1 MRKLENDMT
10 ETSGLQAEDRRA
22 DGRATLQ
29 RNCLPYPEVLAQ
41 SVAVIAPSTV
51 PAAIIG
57 LIFATAGNGTWLS
70 FLLGMFGM
78 MLIGGCINQ
87 FARRSASPRSLYTY
101 IVQGIGP
108 TPGILG
114 GWALMFGYILTGMST
129 LCGFAIIADL
139 LLKQWTGF
147 SLGVVEWFIIG
158 VGLTG
163 YIASRNVRMSAKTML
178 ILEAAAMASVVAL
191 GVLIWS
197 YKGFALDARQLSLEG
212 ASFSGVLLG
221 VVLVVFGFS
230 GFESSTSLGDEA
242 KDPLRSIP
250 RSVTQ
255 SVLVSGVFFIFSAYV
270 VVFGFAGEA
279 ADLGRTEAPLHYL
292 SQHYGLA
299 WLGTLINI
307 GILMSFFACTLAAI
321 NSTARILFA
330 MSNHGLL
337 FGVLGAAH
345 ERNKTPHVAV
355 FFAALLTLALP
366 TGAHFF
372 GIGPFDAQGHFGT
385 LASFG
390 FIVVYILIAIAAP
403 LYLRSI
409 GQLTPGAVLCSVGGL
424 LFMAFPI
431 IGVVGDMFPLEGNV
445 NGLLLGLFA
454 LYMLVGFGW
463 LMRERTRRPGMIG
476 QMTGAIDDVKLSFSG
491 AGKPQ

>member
-1 MRKLENDMT
+1 MT
-10 ETSGLQAEDRRA
+10 ETSGSSAHQGTEE
-22 DGRATLQ
+22 RATLQ
-29 RNCLPYPEVLAQ
+29 RNCLPYPEVVAQ

-57 LIFATAGNGTWLS
+57 LIFAAAGNGAWLS
-70 FLLGMFGM
+70 FLLGMLGM

-87 FARRSASPRSLYTY
+87 FARRSASPGSLYTY
-101 IVQGIGP
+101 IVQGLGP

-114 GWALMFGYILTGMST
+114 GWALMLGYILTGMST

-147 SLGVVEWFIIG
+147 SLGVVEWFVIG
-158 VGLTG
+158 AGLTG

-178 ILEAAAMASVVAL
+178 CLEAVALISVVAL

-197 YKGFALDARQLSLEG
+197 YKGFALDQAQLRLEG
-212 ASFSGVLLG
+212 AGMSGILLG

-255 SVLVSGVFFIFSAYV
+255 SVLVSGLFFIFSAYV
-270 VVFGFAGEA
+270 VVFGFSGES

-292 SQHYGLA
+292 SQRYGLD
-299 WLGTLINI
+299 WLGTLINV

-321 NSTARILFA
+321 NSTARILYSMA
-330 MSNHGLL
+330 NHGL
-337 FGVLGAAH
+337 FFQALGEAH
-345 ERNKTPHVAV
+345 ARNRTPHVAV
-355 FFAALLTLALP
+355 FFSALLTLALP
-366 TGAHFF
+366 VGAHLL
-372 GIGPFDAQGHFGT
+372 GVSAFDAQGHFGT

-403 LYLRSI
+403 LYLRRI
-409 GQLTPGAVLCSVGGL
+409 GQLTTGALLCSGGGL

-431 IGVVGDMFPLEGNV
+431 LGVMGDVFPLSGNV
-445 NGLLLGLFA
+445 NALLLGVFA
-454 LYMLVGFGW
+454 LYMLAGFAW
-463 LMRERTRRPGMIG
+463 LRLERLRRPQMIA
-476 QMTGAIDDVKLSFSG
+476 QVQGAIEQVRLGFS
-491 AGKPQ
+491 AAEKPN

>member
-1 MRKLENDMT
+1 MT
-10 ETSGLQAEDRRA
+10 ETSGSPA
-22 DGRATLQ
+22 DQGTQGRATLQ
-29 RNCLPYPEVLAQ
+29 KNCLPYPEVVAQ

-70 FLLGMFGM
+70 FLLGMAGM

-87 FARRSASPRSLYTY
+87 FARRSASPGSLYTY
-101 IVQGIGP
+101 IVQGLGP

-114 GWALMFGYILTGMST
+114 GWALMLGYILTGMST

-147 SLGVVEWFIIG
+147 SLGTVEWFVVG
-158 VGLTG
+158 AGLTG

-178 ILEAAAMASVVAL
+178 FLEAVALLSVVTL

-197 YKGFALDARQLSLEG
+197 YKGFALDPAQLKLEG
-212 ASFSGVLLG
+212 ASMSGVLLG

-255 SVLVSGVFFIFSAYV
+255 SVVVSGLFFIFSAYV
-270 VVFGFAGEA
+270 VVFGFSGEA
-279 ADLGRTEAPLHYL
+279 ADLGRTEAPLHHL
-292 SQHYGLA
+292 SQRYGLD
-299 WLGTLINI
+299 WLGTVINV

-321 NSTARILFA
+321 NSTARILYS
-330 MSNHGLL
+330 MSNHGL
-337 FGVLGAAH
+337 FFQALGEAH
-345 ERNKTPHVAV
+345 ARNRTPHVAV
-355 FFAALLTLALP
+355 FFSALLTLALP
-366 TGAHFF
+366 VGAHLL
-372 GIGPFDAQGHFGT
+372 GVSAFDAQGHFGT
-385 LASFG
+385 VASFG
-390 FIVVYILIAIAAP
+390 FIVVYILIAVAAP
-403 LYLRSI
+403 LYLRRI
-409 GQLTPGAVLCSVGGL
+409 GQLTTGALLCSGGGL

-431 IGVVGDMFPLEGNV
+431 LGVIGDVFPLSGNV
-445 NGLLLGLFA
+445 NALLLGVFA
-454 LYMLVGFGW
+454 LYMLAGFGW
-463 LMRERTRRPGMIG
+463 LRLERSRRPQMID
-476 QMTGAIDDVKLSFSG
+476 QVQGAIEQVRLSFSA